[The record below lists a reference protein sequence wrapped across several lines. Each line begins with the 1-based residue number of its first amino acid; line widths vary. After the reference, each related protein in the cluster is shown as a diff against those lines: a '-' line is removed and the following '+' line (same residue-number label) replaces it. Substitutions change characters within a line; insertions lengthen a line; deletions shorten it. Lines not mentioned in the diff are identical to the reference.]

1 MARISVARSLH
12 DLGLGAW
19 FGGALM
25 GAVGLNG
32 AAAAAVDSTD
42 RARLASVGWA
52 KWAPVNAAAIAAH
65 LAGGALIVQA
75 NRGRIAGQKGV
86 AGWTVAKASLTG
98 AAVATTAVSGFYGAK
113 VAKAGPVPAEGATEP
128 QTQTP
133 AEAADAMKRLRMLQ
147 WAIPA
152 LTGGIVI
159 ANVVMGE
166 QQRPAEVLKGT
177 GKRIVQ
183 AATAVASKPAL
194 AATAVGNAI
203 GAAL

>member
-12 DLGLGAW
+12 DLGLAAW
-19 FGGALM
+19 FGGTLM

-32 AAAAAVDSTD
+32 AAAAAVDPTD

-52 KWAPVNAAAIAAH
+52 KWAPVNAAAIATH
-65 LAGGALIVQA
+65 VAGGALIVQA

-86 AGWTVAKASLTG
+86 AAWTLTKLALTG

-128 QTQTP
+128 DAQTP
-133 AEAADAMKRLRMLQ
+133 AEAADAMKRLKTLQ
-147 WAIPA
+147 WAIPV
-152 LTGGIVI
+152 LTGGIVV

-166 QQRPAEVLKGT
+166 QQRPAEVAKGA
-177 GKRIVQ
+177 GQRLVQ
-183 AATAVASKPAL
+183 AATAAAAKPAL
-194 AATAVGNAI
+194 AVEAVSKAVGAV
-203 GAAL
+203 L

>member
-32 AAAAAVDSTD
+32 AAAAVVDSED
-42 RARLASVGWA
+42 RARVAAVGWA

-65 LAGGALIVQA
+65 LAGGALIVQS
-75 NRGRIAGQKGV
+75 NRGRIAAQKGV
-86 AGWTVAKASLTG
+86 TAWTVAKLGLTG
-98 AAVATTAVSGFYGAK
+98 VAAATTAASGFYGAQ

-128 QTQTP
+128 DAQTP
-133 AEAADAMKRLRMLQ
+133 AEAAEAMKRLRMLQ
-147 WAIPA
+147 WAIPV
-152 LTGGIVI
+152 LTGAVVI

-166 QQRPAEVLKGT
+166 QQRASEVAKGT
-177 GKRIVQ
+177 AKRLVQ
-183 AATAVASKPAL
+183 AASAVAAKPAL
-194 AATAVGNAI
+194 AAGAVGKAVS
-203 GAAL
+203 AAL